1 MMSIE
6 RPIYYKLYFIVFL
19 FIFILFDIDCHLDV
33 ERTYTLH
40 LLYIRTA
47 KYGIKDDVESLTIMD
62 LNKAITKLR
71 KFYKQQRRLPSYQE
85 ICDMFGYS
93 SKNAAVY
100 LVNKLIEAE
109 ILEKDEKGKIL
120 PKKLFHIPHV
130 GIIRAGYP
138 APVEGSL
145 GDSIDFY
152 EYLLDI
158 PGDIFSLTVRGD
170 SMIDEGINDG
180 DIVIVEKDARPRVGD
195 IVAANVDGEWTVKY
209 FSQKNGQISLKPAN
223 TAYPEICPRESLII
237 GGIVASVIR
246 KYR

>member
-1 MMSIE
+1 
-6 RPIYYKLYFIVFL
+6 
-19 FIFILFDIDCHLDV
+19 
-33 ERTYTLH
+33 
-40 LLYIRTA
+40 
-47 KYGIKDDVESLTIMD
+47 MD
-62 LNKAITKLR
+62 LNKAIARIR

-100 LVNKLIEAE
+100 LVNKLIEGE
-109 ILEKDEKGKIL
+109 ILEKDEKGKLL
-120 PKKLFHIPHV
+120 PKKLFHIPHL
-130 GIIRAGYP
+130 GLIRAGYP

-152 EYLLDI
+152 EYLLDM

-170 SMIDEGINDG
+170 SMREEGINDG
-180 DIVIVEKDARPRVGD
+180 DIVIVEKDAIPRDGD

-209 FSQKNGQISLKPAN
+209 LKHKDGRIYLIPAN
-223 TAYPEICPRESLII
+223 PSYPVIKPRESLVI
-237 GGIVASVIR
+237 GGVVASVIR

>member
-1 MMSIE
+1 
-6 RPIYYKLYFIVFL
+6 
-19 FIFILFDIDCHLDV
+19 
-33 ERTYTLH
+33 
-40 LLYIRTA
+40 
-47 KYGIKDDVESLTIMD
+47 MD
-62 LNKAITKLR
+62 LNKAIKKLR
-71 KFYKQQRRLPSYQE
+71 TFYRQQKRLPSYQE

-100 LVNKLIEAE
+100 LVNKLIEAD
-109 ILEKDEKGKIL
+109 ILEKDEKGKLL
-120 PKKLFHIPHV
+120 PKKLFHIPHLGV
-130 GIIRAGYP
+130 IRAGYP

-152 EYLLDI
+152 EYLLNI

-180 DIVIVEKDARPRVGD
+180 DIVIVEKNAHPHTGD

-209 FSQKNGQISLKPAN
+209 FAQKDGRIYLKPAN
-223 TAYPEICPRESLII
+223 IAYPIIKPRESLVI